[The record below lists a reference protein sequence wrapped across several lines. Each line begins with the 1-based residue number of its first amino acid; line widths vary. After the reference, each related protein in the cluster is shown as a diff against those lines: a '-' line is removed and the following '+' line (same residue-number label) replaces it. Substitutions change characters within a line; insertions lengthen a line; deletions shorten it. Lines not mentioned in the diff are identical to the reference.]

1 MSGEVLYQS
10 TVTGKGDQA
19 QDLIED
25 RMVVIFKEGA
35 PSELAEISVLHKP
48 ADDSFVELQKGDV
61 LEIMDQ
67 TYRVMAVGEEANKNM
82 KKLGHAT
89 LKFNGSNETELP
101 GDINLEDKPLPD
113 LDQGVTFTFLRPG

>member
-48 ADDSFVELQKGDV
+48 ADDSFVELQQGDV
-61 LEIMDQ
+61 LEIKDQ
-67 TYRVMAVGEEANKNM
+67 TYQVMAVGEEANKNM
-82 KKLGHAT
+82 NKLGHAT